1 MNTFLRLGRLFREI
15 THEEA
20 QSALFVGEMVFHLY
34 QHAAASNASYSID
47 ASVQELAARLHDF
60 VASPAGADKACLV
73 QDPSYALLLLALALL
88 PANSPHY
95 AGILNE
101 MGRYLQGYL
110 ASHTR
115 ADGRF
120 NGDLHSP
127 HSTSNGVVSGSHSN
141 GNGYTS
147 GSHSNNNGFTSG
159 SHSNNNGYTSGSH
172 SNGNGFTSGSH
183 TNNNGF
189 TSGSHTN
196 NNGFTSGSHSN
207 GNGFTSGSHTNNNG
221 FTSGSHSNGNGF
233 TSGSHTNNNGFT
245 TGNSYTTNPYF
256 ETAIRVYEEAVLIF
270 EKAGDGV
277 NSSVV
282 LSNFAQLIRQP
293 FTAATLTLGECQT
306 SYQLLHWVNTHLD
319 AVLRSGCD
327 EARKHAV
334 RSGVWGDA

>member
-120 NGDLHSP
+120 NGDLQSP
-127 HSTSNGVVSGSHSN
+127 HSTSNGVVGGSHSNYNGFTSGSHSN
-141 GNGYTS
+141 NNGLTSGSHSNNNGLTS

-159 SHSNNNGYTSGSH
+159 SHSNNNG
-172 SNGNGFTSGSH
+172 
-183 TNNNGF
+183 
-189 TSGSHTN
+189 
-196 NNGFTSGSHSN
+196 FTSGSHSN
-207 GNGFTSGSHTNNNG
+207 GNGLTT
-221 FTSGSHSNGNGF
+221 GSHSNGN
-233 TSGSHTNNNGFT
+233 SHT

-334 RSGVWGDA
+334 RSGVWG

>member
-127 HSTSNGVVSGSHSN
+127 HSTSNGVVGGSHSN
-141 GNGYTS
+141 G
-147 GSHSNNNGFTSG
+147 NGFTSG
-159 SHSNNNGYTSGSH
+159 SHSNGNGYTSGSH

-183 TNNNGF
+183 SNGNGL

-196 NNGFTSGSHSN
+196 NNGLT
-207 GNGFTSGSHTNNNG
+207 TGSHTNNN
-221 FTSGSHSNGNGF
+221 SH
-233 TSGSHTNNNGFT
+233 T

-256 ETAIRVYEEAVLIF
+256 ETAIRVYEEAMLIF

-293 FTAATLTLGECQT
+293 FAAATLTLGECQT

-334 RSGVWGDA
+334 GSGVWG

>member
-1 MNTFLRLGRLFREI
+1 
-15 THEEA
+15 
-20 QSALFVGEMVFHLY
+20 MVFHLY
-34 QHAAASNASYSID
+34 QHAAASNTSYSID

-115 ADGRF
+115 TDGRF
-120 NGDLHSP
+120 NGVLHSP
-127 HSTSNGVVSGSHSN
+127 YPTSNGVVGDSHS
-141 GNGYTS
+141 
-147 GSHSNNNGFTSG
+147 
-159 SHSNNNGYTSGSH
+159 
-172 SNGNGFTSGSH
+172 
-183 TNNNGF
+183 NNNGF

-196 NNGFTSGSHSN
+196 NNSH
-207 GNGFTSGSHTNNNG
+207 
-221 FTSGSHSNGNGF
+221 
-233 TSGSHTNNNGFT
+233 T

-293 FTAATLTLGECQT
+293 FAAATLTLSECQT

-334 RSGVWGDA
+334 GSGVWG

>member
-34 QHAAASNASYSID
+34 QHAAASNTSYSID

-141 GNGYTS
+141 
-147 GSHSNNNGFTSG
+147 
-159 SHSNNNGYTSGSH
+159 NNGYTTGS
-172 SNGNGFTSGSH
+172 T
-183 TNNNGF
+183 TNNN
-189 TSGSHTN
+189 SH
-196 NNGFTSGSHSN
+196 
-207 GNGFTSGSHTNNNG
+207 
-221 FTSGSHSNGNGF
+221 
-233 TSGSHTNNNGFT
+233 T

-293 FTAATLTLGECQT
+293 FAAATLTLSECQT

-334 RSGVWGDA
+334 RLGVWGDA

>member
-1 MNTFLRLGRLFREI
+1 M
-15 THEEA
+15 
-20 QSALFVGEMVFHLY
+20 FHLY
-34 QHAAASNASYSID
+34 QHAAASNTSYSID

-120 NGDLHSP
+120 NDDLHSP
-127 HSTSNGVVSGSHSN
+127 YPTSNGVVGDSHTNNN
-141 GNGYTS
+141 GLTT
-147 GSHSNNNGFTSG
+147 GSHSNNN
-159 SHSNNNGYTSGSH
+159 SH
-172 SNGNGFTSGSH
+172 
-183 TNNNGF
+183 
-189 TSGSHTN
+189 
-196 NNGFTSGSHSN
+196 
-207 GNGFTSGSHTNNNG
+207 
-221 FTSGSHSNGNGF
+221 
-233 TSGSHTNNNGFT
+233 T

-293 FTAATLTLGECQT
+293 FAAATLTLSECQT

-334 RSGVWGDA
+334 RSGVWG

>member
-1 MNTFLRLGRLFREI
+1 
-15 THEEA
+15 
-20 QSALFVGEMVFHLY
+20 MVFHLY

-110 ASHTR
+110 VSHTR

-120 NGDLHSP
+120 NGVLHSP
-127 HSTSNGVVSGSHSN
+127 YPTSNGVVGGSH
-141 GNGYTS
+141 T
-147 GSHSNNNGFTSG
+147 NNNGL
-159 SHSNNNGYTSGSH
+159 TSGSH

-183 TNNNGF
+183 
-189 TSGSHTN
+189 
-196 NNGFTSGSHSN
+196 
-207 GNGFTSGSHTNNNG
+207 
-221 FTSGSHSNGNGF
+221 
-233 TSGSHTNNNGFT
+233 T

-293 FTAATLTLGECQT
+293 FAAATLTLGECQT

-334 RSGVWGDA
+334 RLGVWG

>member
-127 HSTSNGVVSGSHSN
+127 HSTSNGVVGGSHTN
-141 GNGYTS
+141 GNG
-147 GSHSNNNGFTSG
+147 F
-159 SHSNNNGYTSGSH
+159 TSGSH

-196 NNGFTSGSHSN
+196 NNGLT
-207 GNGFTSGSHTNNNG
+207 TGSHTNNN
-221 FTSGSHSNGNGF
+221 SH
-233 TSGSHTNNNGFT
+233 T

-293 FTAATLTLGECQT
+293 FAAATLTLGECQT

>member
-34 QHAAASNASYSID
+34 QHAAASNTSYSID

-120 NGDLHSP
+120 NDDLHSP
-127 HSTSNGVVSGSHSN
+127 YPTSNGVVGDSHTNNN
-141 GNGYTS
+141 GLTT
-147 GSHSNNNGFTSG
+147 GSHSNNN
-159 SHSNNNGYTSGSH
+159 SH
-172 SNGNGFTSGSH
+172 
-183 TNNNGF
+183 
-189 TSGSHTN
+189 
-196 NNGFTSGSHSN
+196 
-207 GNGFTSGSHTNNNG
+207 
-221 FTSGSHSNGNGF
+221 
-233 TSGSHTNNNGFT
+233 T

-293 FTAATLTLGECQT
+293 FAAATLTLSECQT

-334 RSGVWGDA
+334 RLGVWGDA

>member
-189 TSGSHTN
+189 T
-196 NNGFTSGSHSN
+196 
-207 GNGFTSGSHTNNNG
+207 
-221 FTSGSHSNGNGF
+221 
-233 TSGSHTNNNGFT
+233 

>member
-34 QHAAASNASYSID
+34 QHAAASNTSYSID
-47 ASVQELAARLHDF
+47 TSVQELAARLHDF

-127 HSTSNGVVSGSHSN
+127 HSTSNGVVG
-141 GNGYTS
+141 

-159 SHSNNNGYTSGSH
+159 NHTTGS
-172 SNGNGFTSGSH
+172 T
-183 TNNNGF
+183 TNNN
-189 TSGSHTN
+189 SH
-196 NNGFTSGSHSN
+196 
-207 GNGFTSGSHTNNNG
+207 
-221 FTSGSHSNGNGF
+221 
-233 TSGSHTNNNGFT
+233 T

-293 FTAATLTLGECQT
+293 FAAATLTLSECQT

>member
-1 MNTFLRLGRLFREI
+1 
-15 THEEA
+15 
-20 QSALFVGEMVFHLY
+20 MVFHLY
-34 QHAAASNASYSID
+34 QHAAASNTAYPID

-101 MGRYLQGYL
+101 MGRYLQGYI

-127 HSTSNGVVSGSHSN
+127 HPMSKGVVGDSHNN
-141 GNGYTS
+141 GGYTCGS
-147 GSHSNNNGFTSG
+147 GFTHNNGFT
-159 SHSNNNGYTSGSH
+159 
-172 SNGNGFTSGSH
+172 NGNGS
-183 TNNNGF
+183 TNNNA
-189 TSGSHTN
+189 
-196 NNGFTSGSHSN
+196 
-207 GNGFTSGSHTNNNG
+207 
-221 FTSGSHSNGNGF
+221 
-233 TSGSHTNNNGFT
+233 FT

-270 EKAGDGV
+270 ERAGDGV

-293 FTAATLTLGECQT
+293 FAAATLTLSECQT

-334 RSGVWGDA
+334 RAGVWSDG

>member
-34 QHAAASNASYSID
+34 QHAAASNTSYSID

-120 NGDLHSP
+120 NGDLQSP
-127 HSTSNGVVSGSHSN
+127 HSTSNGVVGGSHSN
-141 GNGYTS
+141 G
-147 GSHSNNNGFTSG
+147 NGFTSG
-159 SHSNNNGYTSGSH
+159 SHSNGNGYTSGSH

-196 NNGFTSGSHSN
+196 NNGLT
-207 GNGFTSGSHTNNNG
+207 TGSHTNNN
-221 FTSGSHSNGNGF
+221 SH
-233 TSGSHTNNNGFT
+233 T

-334 RSGVWGDA
+334 RSGVWG

>member
-1 MNTFLRLGRLFREI
+1 M
-15 THEEA
+15 
-20 QSALFVGEMVFHLY
+20 
-34 QHAAASNASYSID
+34 
-47 ASVQELAARLHDF
+47 
-60 VASPAGADKACLV
+60 

-120 NGDLHSP
+120 NDDLHSP
-127 HSTSNGVVSGSHSN
+127 YPTSNGVVGD
-141 GNGYTS
+141 
-147 GSHSNNNGFTSG
+147 
-159 SHSNNNGYTSGSH
+159 SHSNNNGYTTGS
-172 SNGNGFTSGSH
+172 T
-183 TNNNGF
+183 TNNN
-189 TSGSHTN
+189 SH
-196 NNGFTSGSHSN
+196 
-207 GNGFTSGSHTNNNG
+207 
-221 FTSGSHSNGNGF
+221 
-233 TSGSHTNNNGFT
+233 T

-293 FTAATLTLGECQT
+293 FAAATLTLSECQT

>member
-120 NGDLHSP
+120 NGDLQSP
-127 HSTSNGVVSGSHSN
+127 HSTSNGVVGGSHSN
-141 GNGYTS
+141 GNGYTT
-147 GSHSNNNGFTSG
+147 GST
-159 SHSNNNGYTSGSH
+159 
-172 SNGNGFTSGSH
+172 
-183 TNNNGF
+183 TNNN
-189 TSGSHTN
+189 SH
-196 NNGFTSGSHSN
+196 
-207 GNGFTSGSHTNNNG
+207 
-221 FTSGSHSNGNGF
+221 
-233 TSGSHTNNNGFT
+233 T

-293 FTAATLTLGECQT
+293 FAAATLTLSECQT

-334 RSGVWGDA
+334 RLGVWGDA

>member
-127 HSTSNGVVSGSHSN
+127 HSTSNGVVG
-141 GNGYTS
+141 
-147 GSHSNNNGFTSG
+147 
-159 SHSNNNGYTSGSH
+159 GSH

-183 TNNNGF
+183 SNGNGL

-196 NNGFTSGSHSN
+196 NNGLT
-207 GNGFTSGSHTNNNG
+207 TGSHTNNN
-221 FTSGSHSNGNGF
+221 SH
-233 TSGSHTNNNGFT
+233 T

-256 ETAIRVYEEAVLIF
+256 ETAIRVYEEAMLIF

-293 FTAATLTLGECQT
+293 FAAATLTLGECQT

-334 RSGVWGDA
+334 GSGVWG

>member
-34 QHAAASNASYSID
+34 QHAAASNTSYSID

-127 HSTSNGVVSGSHSN
+127 HSTSNGVVG
-141 GNGYTS
+141 
-147 GSHSNNNGFTSG
+147 
-159 SHSNNNGYTSGSH
+159 GSH

-183 TNNNGF
+183 SNNN
-189 TSGSHTN
+189 SH
-196 NNGFTSGSHSN
+196 
-207 GNGFTSGSHTNNNG
+207 
-221 FTSGSHSNGNGF
+221 
-233 TSGSHTNNNGFT
+233 T

-293 FTAATLTLGECQT
+293 FTAATLTLDECQT

>member
-1 MNTFLRLGRLFREI
+1 M
-15 THEEA
+15 
-20 QSALFVGEMVFHLY
+20 GEMVFHLY

-120 NGDLHSP
+120 SGDLHSP
-127 HSTSNGVVSGSHSN
+127 YPTSNGVVGDSH
-141 GNGYTS
+141 T
-147 GSHSNNNGFTSG
+147 NNNGLT
-159 SHSNNNGYTSGSH
+159 T
-172 SNGNGFTSGSH
+172 GSH
-183 TNNNGF
+183 TNNN
-189 TSGSHTN
+189 SH
-196 NNGFTSGSHSN
+196 
-207 GNGFTSGSHTNNNG
+207 
-221 FTSGSHSNGNGF
+221 
-233 TSGSHTNNNGFT
+233 T

-293 FTAATLTLGECQT
+293 FAAATLTLSECQT

-334 RSGVWGDA
+334 RLGVWGDA

>member
-34 QHAAASNASYSID
+34 QHAAASNTSYSID

-120 NGDLHSP
+120 NGDLQSP
-127 HSTSNGVVSGSHSN
+127 YPTSNGVVG
-141 GNGYTS
+141 
-147 GSHSNNNGFTSG
+147 
-159 SHSNNNGYTSGSH
+159 GSH

-183 TNNNGF
+183 
-189 TSGSHTN
+189 
-196 NNGFTSGSHSN
+196 SN
-207 GNGFTSGSHTNNNG
+207 GNSH
-221 FTSGSHSNGNGF
+221 
-233 TSGSHTNNNGFT
+233 T

-256 ETAIRVYEEAVLIF
+256 ETAIRVYEEAMLIF

-293 FTAATLTLGECQT
+293 FAAATLTLGECQT

-334 RSGVWGDA
+334 GSGVWG

>member
-34 QHAAASNASYSID
+34 QHAAASNTSYSID

-115 ADGRF
+115 VDGRF

-127 HSTSNGVVSGSHSN
+127 YPTSNGVVGGSHSN
-141 GNGYTS
+141 GGFTS

-159 SHSNNNGYTSGSH
+159 SHSNNNGL
-172 SNGNGFTSGSH
+172 TSGSH
-183 TNNNGF
+183 TNNN
-189 TSGSHTN
+189 SH
-196 NNGFTSGSHSN
+196 
-207 GNGFTSGSHTNNNG
+207 
-221 FTSGSHSNGNGF
+221 
-233 TSGSHTNNNGFT
+233 T

-293 FTAATLTLGECQT
+293 FAAATLTLGECQT

-334 RSGVWGDA
+334 GSGVWG

>member
-127 HSTSNGVVSGSHSN
+127 HSTSNGVVGGSHSN
-141 GNGYTS
+141 GNGLT
-147 GSHSNNNGFTSG
+147 T
-159 SHSNNNGYTSGSH
+159 
-172 SNGNGFTSGSH
+172 GSH
-183 TNNNGF
+183 TNNN
-189 TSGSHTN
+189 SH
-196 NNGFTSGSHSN
+196 
-207 GNGFTSGSHTNNNG
+207 
-221 FTSGSHSNGNGF
+221 
-233 TSGSHTNNNGFT
+233 T

-293 FTAATLTLGECQT
+293 FAAATLTLSECQT

>member
-127 HSTSNGVVSGSHSN
+127 HPTSNGGVGGNHNNGGFTN
-141 GNGYTS
+141 GNHT
-147 GSHSNNNGFTSG
+147 
-159 SHSNNNGYTSGSH
+159 
-172 SNGNGFTSGSH
+172 NGNH
-183 TNNNGF
+183 
-189 TSGSHTN
+189 
-196 NNGFTSGSHSN
+196 
-207 GNGFTSGSHTNNNG
+207 
-221 FTSGSHSNGNGF
+221 
-233 TSGSHTNNNGFT
+233 T

-293 FTAATLTLGECQT
+293 FAAATLTLGECQT

-334 RSGVWGDA
+334 RASVWGDA

>member
-120 NGDLHSP
+120 NDDLHSP
-127 HSTSNGVVSGSHSN
+127 YPTSNGVVGDSHS
-141 GNGYTS
+141 
-147 GSHSNNNGFTSG
+147 
-159 SHSNNNGYTSGSH
+159 
-172 SNGNGFTSGSH
+172 
-183 TNNNGF
+183 NNNGF

-196 NNGFTSGSHSN
+196 NNGFTSDSHSN
-207 GNGFTSGSHTNNNG
+207 NNGLTSGKHATGNHTN
-221 FTSGSHSNGNGF
+221 GSH
-233 TSGSHTNNNGFT
+233 T

-293 FTAATLTLGECQT
+293 FAAATLTLSECQT

>member
-120 NGDLHSP
+120 NGDLQSP
-127 HSTSNGVVSGSHSN
+127 HSTSNGVVGGSHSN
-141 GNGYTS
+141 Y
-147 GSHSNNNGFTSG
+147 NGFTSG
-159 SHSNNNGYTSGSH
+159 SHSNNNGLTSGSH
-172 SNGNGFTSGSH
+172 SN
-183 TNNNGF
+183 NNGL

-207 GNGFTSGSHTNNNG
+207 GNGLTT
-221 FTSGSHSNGNGF
+221 GSHSNGN
-233 TSGSHTNNNGFT
+233 SHT

-282 LSNFAQLIRQP
+282 LSNFTQLIRQP

-334 RSGVWGDA
+334 GSGVWG

>member
-1 MNTFLRLGRLFREI
+1 
-15 THEEA
+15 
-20 QSALFVGEMVFHLY
+20 MVFHLY

-120 NGDLHSP
+120 NDDLHSP
-127 HSTSNGVVSGSHSN
+127 HSTSNGVVGD
-141 GNGYTS
+141 
-147 GSHSNNNGFTSG
+147 
-159 SHSNNNGYTSGSH
+159 SH

-183 TNNNGF
+183 SNGGFTSGSHSNNNGL

-196 NNGFTSGSHSN
+196 NNSH
-207 GNGFTSGSHTNNNG
+207 
-221 FTSGSHSNGNGF
+221 
-233 TSGSHTNNNGFT
+233 T

-293 FTAATLTLGECQT
+293 FAAATLTLSECQT

>member
-1 MNTFLRLGRLFREI
+1 
-15 THEEA
+15 
-20 QSALFVGEMVFHLY
+20 MVFHLY

-127 HSTSNGVVSGSHSN
+127 HSTSNGVVG
-141 GNGYTS
+141 

-159 SHSNNNGYTSGSH
+159 NHTTGS
-172 SNGNGFTSGSH
+172 T
-183 TNNNGF
+183 TNNN
-189 TSGSHTN
+189 SH
-196 NNGFTSGSHSN
+196 
-207 GNGFTSGSHTNNNG
+207 
-221 FTSGSHSNGNGF
+221 
-233 TSGSHTNNNGFT
+233 T

-293 FTAATLTLGECQT
+293 FAAATLTLSECQT

>member
-120 NGDLHSP
+120 NGDLQSP
-127 HSTSNGVVSGSHSN
+127 HSTSNGVVGGSHSNYNGFTSGSHSN
-141 GNGYTS
+141 NNGLTSGSHSNNNGLTS

-159 SHSNNNGYTSGSH
+159 SHTNNNGLTTGSH
-172 SNGNGFTSGSH
+172 TNGNGFTSGSH
-183 TNNNGF
+183 SNNN
-189 TSGSHTN
+189 SH
-196 NNGFTSGSHSN
+196 
-207 GNGFTSGSHTNNNG
+207 
-221 FTSGSHSNGNGF
+221 
-233 TSGSHTNNNGFT
+233 T

-293 FTAATLTLGECQT
+293 FTAATLTLDECQT

>member
-127 HSTSNGVVSGSHSN
+127 HSTSNGVVGGSHSNGNGFTSGSHSN
-141 GNGYTS
+141 GNGFTSGSHSNGNGLTTGSHSNNNGFTSGSHSNGNGFTS

-159 SHSNNNGYTSGSH
+159 SHSNNNG
-172 SNGNGFTSGSH
+172 
-183 TNNNGF
+183 
-189 TSGSHTN
+189 
-196 NNGFTSGSHSN
+196 FTSGSHSN
-207 GNGFTSGSHTNNNG
+207 NNG
-221 FTSGSHSNGNGF
+221 LTSGSHSNNN
-233 TSGSHTNNNGFT
+233 SHT

-293 FTAATLTLGECQT
+293 FTAATLTLSECQT

-334 RSGVWGDA
+334 RSGVWG

>member
-34 QHAAASNASYSID
+34 QHAAASNTSYSID

-60 VASPAGADKACLV
+60 VTSPAGADKACLV

-159 SHSNNNGYTSGSH
+159 SHSNNNG
-172 SNGNGFTSGSH
+172 
-183 TNNNGF
+183 F

-207 GNGFTSGSHTNNNG
+207 GNGFTSGSH
-221 FTSGSHSNGNGF
+221 SNGNGF
-233 TSGSHTNNNGFT
+233 TTGSHTNNNGLTSGSHTNNNSHT

-293 FTAATLTLGECQT
+293 FAAATLTLGECQT

-334 RSGVWGDA
+334 GSGVCG

>member
-120 NGDLHSP
+120 NGDLQSP
-127 HSTSNGVVSGSHSN
+127 HSTSNGVVGGSHSN
-141 GNGYTS
+141 GNG
-147 GSHSNNNGFTSG
+147 F
-159 SHSNNNGYTSGSH
+159 TSGSH

-196 NNGFTSGSHSN
+196 NNSH
-207 GNGFTSGSHTNNNG
+207 
-221 FTSGSHSNGNGF
+221 
-233 TSGSHTNNNGFT
+233 T

-293 FTAATLTLGECQT
+293 FAAATLTLGECQT

>member
-1 MNTFLRLGRLFREI
+1 
-15 THEEA
+15 
-20 QSALFVGEMVFHLY
+20 MVFHLY

-47 ASVQELAARLHDF
+47 ASVQELATRLHDF

-115 ADGRF
+115 TDGRF

-127 HSTSNGVVSGSHSN
+127 YPTSNGVVGD
-141 GNGYTS
+141 
-147 GSHSNNNGFTSG
+147 SHSNNNGL
-159 SHSNNNGYTSGSH
+159 TSGSH
-172 SNGNGFTSGSH
+172 SNG
-183 TNNNGF
+183 
-189 TSGSHTN
+189 
-196 NNGFTSGSHSN
+196 NGFTSGSHSN
-207 GNGFTSGSHTNNNG
+207 GNGFTSGSH
-221 FTSGSHSNGNGF
+221 
-233 TSGSHTNNNGFT
+233 T

-293 FTAATLTLGECQT
+293 FAAATLTLGECQT

-334 RSGVWGDA
+334 RLGVCG

>member
-120 NGDLHSP
+120 NGDLQSP
-127 HSTSNGVVSGSHSN
+127 HSTSNGVVGGSHSNGNGFTSGSHSN

-147 GSHSNNNGFTSG
+147 GSHSNGNGF
-159 SHSNNNGYTSGSH
+159 TSGSH

-196 NNGFTSGSHSN
+196 NNSH
-207 GNGFTSGSHTNNNG
+207 
-221 FTSGSHSNGNGF
+221 
-233 TSGSHTNNNGFT
+233 T

-293 FTAATLTLGECQT
+293 FAAATLTLGECQT

>member
-1 MNTFLRLGRLFREI
+1 
-15 THEEA
+15 
-20 QSALFVGEMVFHLY
+20 MVFHLY
-34 QHAAASNASYSID
+34 QHAAASNTSYSID

-120 NGDLHSP
+120 NDDLHSP
-127 HSTSNGVVSGSHSN
+127 YPTSNGVVGDSHTNNN
-141 GNGYTS
+141 GLTT
-147 GSHSNNNGFTSG
+147 GSHSNNN
-159 SHSNNNGYTSGSH
+159 SH
-172 SNGNGFTSGSH
+172 
-183 TNNNGF
+183 
-189 TSGSHTN
+189 
-196 NNGFTSGSHSN
+196 
-207 GNGFTSGSHTNNNG
+207 
-221 FTSGSHSNGNGF
+221 
-233 TSGSHTNNNGFT
+233 T

-293 FTAATLTLGECQT
+293 FAAATLTLSECQT

-334 RSGVWGDA
+334 RSGVWG

>member
-120 NGDLHSP
+120 NGELQSP
-127 HSTSNGVVSGSHSN
+127 HSTSNGVVGGSHSN
-141 GNGYTS
+141 Y
-147 GSHSNNNGFTSG
+147 NGFTSG
-159 SHSNNNGYTSGSH
+159 SHSNNNGLTSGSH
-172 SNGNGFTSGSH
+172 S
-183 TNNNGF
+183 
-189 TSGSHTN
+189 N

-221 FTSGSHSNGNGF
+221 FTSGSHSNGN
-233 TSGSHTNNNGFT
+233 SHT

-334 RSGVWGDA
+334 GSGVWG

>member
-34 QHAAASNASYSID
+34 QHAAASNTSYSID

-127 HSTSNGVVSGSHSN
+127 HSTSNGVVGGSHSNGNGFTSGSHSNGNGYTSGSHSNGNGFTSGSHSN

-147 GSHSNNNGFTSG
+147 GSHSNNNGL
-159 SHSNNNGYTSGSH
+159 TSGSH
-172 SNGNGFTSGSH
+172 SNGNSH
-183 TNNNGF
+183 
-189 TSGSHTN
+189 
-196 NNGFTSGSHSN
+196 
-207 GNGFTSGSHTNNNG
+207 
-221 FTSGSHSNGNGF
+221 
-233 TSGSHTNNNGFT
+233 T

-256 ETAIRVYEEAVLIF
+256 ETAIRVYEEAMLIF

-293 FTAATLTLGECQT
+293 FAAATLTLGECQT

-334 RSGVWGDA
+334 GSGVWG